1 MSATKKQ
8 APRKL
13 ITALRLEK
21 ELKEAKLAL
30 RSRDLHMK
38 AAQEHAACIQEVL
51 VTAKVLAQ
59 RVEKE
64 YWPAE
69 PKKESTALTELLDL
83 LEEWSPAP

>member
-1 MSATKKQ
+1 MTAKEQ

-51 VTAKVLAQ
+51 ETVKALAYQ
-59 RVEKE
+59 AREDSGAIE
-64 YWPAE
+64 
-69 PKKESTALTELLDL
+69 ELIGV